1 MFPGKAKQLVM
12 DFIKKHKLEYTSLPT
27 EMADLG
33 E

>member
-1 MFPGKAKQLVM
+1 MFPGRAKQLVM
-12 DFIKKHKLEYTSLPT
+12 DFIRKHKLEYTSPPT

>member
-1 MFPGKAKQLVM
+1 MFPGRAKQLVM
-12 DFIKKHKLEYTSLPT
+12 DFIKKHKLEYTSPPT